1 MDGRGSCTGDGRF
14 RGVGPIPMFISYCM
28 RSRASFAEQA
38 ALVCAVG
45 ALVGFVISIFQ
56 PIFDWRREDL
66 KPLIQYF
73 SLGLTVCTPFIIGF
87 MVFAWLIRQNR
98 E

>member
-1 MDGRGSCTGDGRF
+1 MTGQFGQRIVILMDDEKERVAS
-14 RGVGPIPMFISYCM
+14 
-28 RSRASFAEQA
+28 RSQFAEGG
-38 ALVCAVG
+38 ALICAVG
-45 ALVGFVISIFQ
+45 AVSGFAITIFQ
-56 PIFDWRREDL
+56 PIFDWRREAI

-73 SLGLTVCTPFIIGF
+73 FLGLTLCTPFIIGF